1 MTKLIDYTLVSIAVP
16 ALAWFAV
23 WSYRDIFRENR
34 PVTTEEDILNAYN
47 VMLEENDFTFDD
59 DD

>member
-1 MTKLIDYTLVSIAVP
+1 MTKLIDYTLITIAVP

-34 PVTTEEDILNAYN
+34 PVVTDEDIDEAFSR
-47 VMLEENDFTFDD
+47 MLEENDFIFDD
-59 DD
+59 D